1 MQSVPINTKV
11 VSSNPAHGEVYSIQY
26 YLIKFVTDL
35 RQAGG
40 FLRFPPPIKLT
51 ATIDITEILLKV
63 ILSTITHHRYT
74 YTGGCSGSR
83 VASYWMVKRG
93 VRMYTRG
100 DS

>member
-1 MQSVPINTKV
+1 MLLKVALNTIDQPT
-11 VSSNPAHGEVYSIQY
+11 NQLHCI
-26 YLIKFVTDL
+26 

-83 VASYWMVKRG
+83 VASYWMVKRR